1 MCLGSIEWGV
11 IGCVSKATD
20 KNACHRC
27 THQHVAPWLT
37 IAVLCAHTYSCVCA
51 NLHAISVYTSVPLCL
66 LRASCTPVCAP
77 AYQCGPQTEGE
88 PLYRPRA
95 LRQAGSCFS
104 RQQLREDLPPSTT
117 IWLLVGNGGYV
128 SEEPKSSAMRALCGV
143 GEGGGLSAA
152 WAAL

>member
-66 LRASCTPVCAP
+66 HRASCTPVCAP

-88 PLYRPRA
+88 PL
-95 LRQAGSCFS
+95 LQAEGSQTGWFLLLKTATE
-104 RQQLREDLPPSTT
+104 RGLTPLHDDLAA
-117 IWLLVGNGGYV
+117 GG
-128 SEEPKSSAMRALCGV
+128 KWRLCVRGAKV
-143 GEGGGLSAA
+143 FGYESVVWCG
-152 WAAL
+152 